1 MNTALLTI
9 AVLGMMITIY
19 GKHAY
24 RRARRNFSKYVRTES
39 Q

>member
-24 RRARRNFSKYVRTES
+24 RRARRNFSKYVRKES